1 MPKNNILA
9 KEKPTYDE
17 LVNLVI
23 RLQNRLGLLEKDFS
37 QLKKENIKLRKKNNE
52 LLKENIDLKER
63 LCRYENP
70 KNSRNSSIPPSK
82 DENRPFR
89 TKSLRE
95 KTGKKSGGQ
104 KGHKG
109 KTLEMVNEP
118 DDIKDHIPEYCQCC
132 GKEISGLPY
141 EFVEKRQIIDIPEIQ
156 PKVTEHRIYKKTCSC
171 GHTTESLFPE
181 EVTATVSY
189 GSNIESLIGYFHTRQ
204 YIPFKRMQEI
214 FRDIFQLTVSEGG
227 IHYLLNKL
235 VEKSRPAYEMIKIRL
250 LKSKEKVIG
259 TDETGTKINGK
270 KQWAWTWQNEEATF
284 ITVSDN
290 RGGKTITD
298 TFKEGFPESVLVH
311 DCWKSH
317 FNTGALSHQLCIA
330 HLLREL
336 QYFEERYKHK
346 WARVFKL
353 LLILA
358 IKLKDNLTIHD
369 YFGQNLYR
377 NLLEKRLD
385 MLLDYNIDEN
395 HQELVTF
402 QKRMIKYHDYIFTF
416 LYHPKVPPDN
426 NGSERAIR
434 NIKVKQ
440 KISGQFKSPTGA
452 FNFAVLR
459 SITDTALK
467 NNQNVLAAL
476 RTIAKF
482 EGTD

>member
-1 MPKNNILA
+1 LSKL
-9 KEKPTYDE
+9 PTYTE
-17 LVNLVI
+17 LVELVQH
-23 RLQNRLGLLEKDFS
+23 LQREIQK
-37 QLKKENIKLRKKNNE
+37 LKKENAE
-52 LLKENIDLKER
+52 LNAR
-63 LCRYENP
+63 LSKYENP
-70 KNSRNSSIPPSK
+70 KNSHNSSIPPSK

-89 TKSLRE
+89 SKSLR
-95 KTGKKSGGQ
+95 KQTGRKPGGQ
-104 KGHKG
+104 KGRKG
-109 KTLEMVNEP
+109 KTLEMVNDP
-118 DDIKDHIPEYCQCC
+118 DHIEEHIPEYCQCC

-141 EFVEKRQIIDIPEIQ
+141 EFVEKRQVIDIPEIK

-181 EVTATVSY
+181 EAVASVSY
-189 GSNIESLIGYFHTRQ
+189 GSNIESLIGYLHTRQ
-204 YIPFKRMQEI
+204 YIPFKRMQEV

-227 IHYLLNKL
+227 IHYLINKL
-235 VEKSRPAYEMIKIRL
+235 VKKAQPAYEMIKGRL
-250 LKSKEKVIG
+250 VKTKEKVIG

-270 KQWAWTWQNEEATF
+270 KQWIWTWQNDEATF

-290 RGGKTITD
+290 RGEKTIKD
-298 TFKEGFPESVLVH
+298 TFKDGFPESVLVH

-317 FNTGALSHQLCIA
+317 FNTRAFSHQLCMA

-336 QYFEERYKHK
+336 QYFEERYNHK
-346 WARVFKL
+346 WARIFKL
-353 LLILA
+353 LIILA
-358 IKLKDNLTIHD
+358 IKLKDNLTIND
-369 YFGQNLYR
+369 YYGQNLYR
-377 NLLEKRLD
+377 NILEKRLD
-385 MLLDYNIDEN
+385 RLLDYNIDN
-395 HQELVTF
+395 KYKELVSF
-402 QKRMIKYHDYIFTF
+402 HKRMIKYRDYIFTF

-459 SITDTALK
+459 SITDTAIK
-467 NNQNVLAAL
+467 NNQNVLDAL